1 MSSRVH
7 QILSL
12 GAGVQS
18 TTVFLMSCR
27 GELPRLDLAIFAD
40 TQWEPAEVYTH
51 LAWLEEMGRQHGI
64 PVHRVTAGNL
74 RDDAIHWQR
83 DRALKKRR
91 ARLPLFVLNPDGSG
105 GSVNRQCTAVY
116 KIEPINRFIRSEVLG
131 LKKGQRAPRSHVVDH
146 WFGISA
152 DEVQRMRDSRNPWER
167 NVYPLC
173 GIPDQV
179 LPKVFTRR
187 SCMTW
192 LAEHYPGRNIPR
204 SACIAC
210 PYHSDE
216 EWRRI
221 RQSPQEWAD
230 AVEFD
235 EAIRNYDALDGK
247 CFVHAARVPLSQ
259 VDLSTD
265 YDRGQGALWGSEC
278 EGMCGV

>member
-27 GELPRLDLAIFAD
+27 GLLPKLDMAIFAD

-83 DRALKKRR
+83 DRKLKKRR

-116 KIEPINRFIRSEVLG
+116 KIEPITRFIRSEVLG
-131 LKKGQRAPRSHVVDH
+131 LKKGQRAPRSHVIDH

-152 DEVQRMRDSRNPWER
+152 DESQRMRDSREPWAR

-173 GIPDQV
+173 GVPEQM
-179 LPKVFTRR
+179 LPKVFTR
-187 SCMTW
+187 
-192 LAEHYPGRNIPR
+192 
-204 SACIAC
+204 
-210 PYHSDE
+210 
-216 EWRRI
+216 
-221 RQSPQEWAD
+221 
-230 AVEFD
+230 
-235 EAIRNYDALDGK
+235 
-247 CFVHAARVPLSQ
+247 
-259 VDLSTD
+259 
-265 YDRGQGALWGSEC
+265 
-278 EGMCGV
+278 

>member
-1 MSSRVH
+1 MGTIK

-18 TTVFLMSCR
+18 TAVFLMSCR
-27 GELPRLDLAIFAD
+27 GLLPKLDLAIFAD

-51 LAWLEEMGRQHGI
+51 LAWLEELGRQHGI

-74 RDDAIHWQR
+74 RDDVIGWQALR
-83 DRALKKRR
+83 DLKKRR
-91 ARLPLFVLNPDGSG
+91 ARLPLYVLNKDGSQG
-105 GSVNRQCTAVY
+105 IIQRQCTQVY
-116 KIEPINRFIRSEVLG
+116 KIEPQTRFIRSEVLG
-131 LKKGQRAPRSHVVDH
+131 LKKGQRAPRSHVIDH

-152 DEVQRMRDSRNPWER
+152 DEPQRMRDSRDPWAR

-187 SCMTW
+187 SCMVW
-192 LAEHYPGRNIPR
+192 LAEHYPGRQIPR

-221 RQSPQEWAD
+221 RQHPQEWAD
-230 AVEFD
+230 AVAFD
-235 EAIRNYDALDGK
+235 DAIRGSDGINGA
-247 CFVHAARVPLSQ
+247 CFVHAARVPLDQ

-265 YDRGQGALWGSEC
+265 YDRGQGALWGNEC
-278 EGMCGV
+278 AGMCGV